1 MFSSTQELVDQLADV
16 AHRNAA
22 REELVRSGV
31 EATPFLL
38 RAAPK
43 DDEHYKTILR
53 TLLQIRDPHA
63 AEGFRRALK
72 NADEEIRAIGAR
84 GLYLVN
90 APDALS
96 ALQATINDCPDPL
109 HYEQTPAVQSFI
121 ELGRAGLPAVFMLM
135 DSSDEQIRRRGYYVL
150 VHVVLQ
156 EIHRQ
161 LESRHSVQAAQQE
174 WQNLQNANGSYQWDA
189 PESLRRSSLELWKRW
204 YAGTQQ

>member
-1 MFSSTQELVDQLADV
+1 
-16 AHRNAA
+16 
-22 REELVRSGV
+22 
-31 EATPFLL
+31 
-38 RAAPK
+38 
-43 DDEHYKTILR
+43 
-53 TLLQIRDPHA
+53 
-63 AEGFRRALK
+63 
-72 NADEEIRAIGAR
+72 
-84 GLYLVN
+84 
-90 APDALS
+90 LS
-96 ALQATINDCPDPL
+96 ALQATKNDSPDPL

-150 VHVVLQ
+150 VNVVLQ